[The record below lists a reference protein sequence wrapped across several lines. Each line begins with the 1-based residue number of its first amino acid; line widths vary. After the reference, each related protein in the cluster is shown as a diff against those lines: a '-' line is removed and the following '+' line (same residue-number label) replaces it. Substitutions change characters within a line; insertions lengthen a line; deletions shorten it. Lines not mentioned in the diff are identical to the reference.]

1 VVLTII
7 AIYSAAMPD
16 QSKPVADPEGA
27 SQEFVPFKTLDG
39 DLKTGLLLICD
50 HASNALPAR
59 YGMLGLEADQFKR
72 HIAYD
77 IGVEAVVEKLARAL
91 GCPAVLS
98 QFSRLLIDP
107 NRGGDDPTLVMKLS
121 DGAIIPGN
129 RDVDAQEVRK
139 RAKKFYAP
147 YHEAIDRQ
155 IDRFIEYGKPPAL
168 LSIHSFTPHW
178 RGHERIWHGAVLWD
192 NDPRF
197 ALALIAALRAE
208 HNLVIGDNEPY
219 SGKLKGDCLYQHGT
233 KRGLAH
239 GLLEIRQD
247 LISDEAGIDQ
257 WAGRLSHMLPQ
268 IMGEVEG
275 LNRIEHFGSQTD

>member
-1 VVLTII
+1 MVLTII
-7 AIYSAAMPD
+7 AIYSAAMLD
-16 QSKPVADPEGA
+16 QSKPVTDNQGA

-39 DLKTGLLLICD
+39 GLELGLLLICD
-50 HASNALPAR
+50 HASNALPAH
-59 YGMLGLEADQFKR
+59 YGTLGLEADQFKR

-77 IGVEAVVEKLARAL
+77 IGVEALVEKLARAL

-139 RAKKFYAP
+139 RAQSFYRP
-147 YHEAIDRQ
+147 YHDEIDRQ
-155 IDRFIEYGKPPAL
+155 IDLFIAHGKPPAL
-168 LSIHSFTPHW
+168 LSIHSFTPVW
-178 RGHERIWHGAVLWD
+178 RGNAREWHGAVLWD

-219 SGKLKGDCLYQHGT
+219 SGKLKGDCLYEHGT

-257 WAGRLSHMLPQ
+257 WADRLMRMMPE
-268 IMGEVEG
+268 IMSNVEG
-275 LNRIEHFGSQTD
+275 LHRIEHYGSQTD